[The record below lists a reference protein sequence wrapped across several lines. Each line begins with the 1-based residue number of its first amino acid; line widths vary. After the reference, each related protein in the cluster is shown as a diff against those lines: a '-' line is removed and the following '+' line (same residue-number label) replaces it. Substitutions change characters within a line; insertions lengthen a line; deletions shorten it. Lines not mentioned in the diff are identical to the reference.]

1 MFCAHKDL
9 TLTVQFKLHN
19 YTQYS
24 PSTMVILQVQVFF
37 KFCLKTLTKNGL
49 SDRSEHSVYNAKVLV
64 PTTYSVTF
72 KLIRSMIAH
81 RFGKYHYHSTS
92 TPIKLFVFYT
102 GSTHQVHTMCE
113 SRFLKNKKLSL
124 CHGLYRPLVAKSS
137 SNSKDVVI

>member
-1 MFCAHKDL
+1 MHTKVKHL
-9 TLTVQFKLHN
+9 PSSLNSTTIHNTLPLQWLSYRCRYFLILFKN
-19 YTQYS
+19 TDQEWF
-24 PSTMVILQVQVFF
+24 I
-37 KFCLKTLTKNGL
+37 

-81 RFGKYHYHSTS
+81 RFGKYQDHSTS